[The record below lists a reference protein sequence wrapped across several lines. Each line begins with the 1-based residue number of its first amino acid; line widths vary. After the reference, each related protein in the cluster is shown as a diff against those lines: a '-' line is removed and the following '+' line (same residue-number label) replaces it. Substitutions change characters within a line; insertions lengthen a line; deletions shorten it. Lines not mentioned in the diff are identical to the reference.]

1 MNLNWRLVAR
11 PYRAGDIEP
20 LLAMTRSDVG
30 IRMTGEAAASP
41 RLKGWG

>member
-1 MNLNWRLVAR
+1 MNWRLIAR
-11 PYRAGDIEP
+11 PHRAGDIEP
-20 LLAMTRSDVG
+20 LLAITCSNVG